1 LSDIENDNDTD
12 NVRSQLNFSDDELLY
27 DKNSINILYESIELL
42 EELRQRFKKYNPVN
56 VERRNGM
63 LIFDLVTKYC
73 QYAETLGAII
83 NGFEVS
89 NKSKN
94 PSSNMVLS
102 YLKNYGI
109 GEVKDFF
116 NEISSANYTDLNDM
130 HKQKLIYAFGYHKS
144 NNDNIYEIIRH
155 IFDLLKE
162 IAGVYSFFVDSYN
175 ASKHGHRVWYGYDLT
190 TQRSNS
196 LLYIKKENK
205 ENNYTMNKVPLD
217 DSVSSDYIIPHS
229 KDCQK
234 LFKMILENNNNIR
247 IKGQI

>member
-1 LSDIENDNDTD
+1 LIHFENDNDSD
-12 NVRSQLNFSDDELLY
+12 NIRSRLNFSDDDLLY

-42 EELRQRFKKYNPVN
+42 EELRTQFKKHNPRN
-56 VERRNGM
+56 IERRNGM

-94 PSSNMVLS
+94 PSSSVVLS
-102 YLKNYGI
+102 YLKNYEI
-109 GEVKDFF
+109 HEVKNFF
-116 NEISSANYTDLNDM
+116 KEISSPNYMNLTEM
-130 HKQKLIYAFGYHKS
+130 HKQKLIYAFGYYKS
-144 NNDNIYEIIRH
+144 NRNNVDEIIEQ
-155 IFDLLKE
+155 IFKLLKE
-162 IAGVYSFFVDSYN
+162 IAGVYSVFVESYN

-196 LLYIKKENK
+196 LLYIEKKNND
-205 ENNYTMNKVPLD
+205 NNYSMNKVSLD
-217 DSVSSDYIIPHS
+217 DGVISDYIMPYS

-234 LFKMILENNNNIR
+234 LFEMILENNNKLR
-247 IKGQI
+247 TKGQT